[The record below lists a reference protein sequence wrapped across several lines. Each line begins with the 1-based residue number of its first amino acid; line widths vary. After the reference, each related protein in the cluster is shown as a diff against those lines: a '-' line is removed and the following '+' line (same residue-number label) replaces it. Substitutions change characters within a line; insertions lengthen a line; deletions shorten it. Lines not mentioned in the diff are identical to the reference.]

1 MNRVF
6 IHFIAS
12 IVLTGC
18 VWNIDKPPPPW
29 WTYFSG
35 NGASELEIRIALL
48 ECGASIPGDPME
60 YQAVR
65 YGGVNEILLVEKCM
79 EVSGFPIKDRLNTCA
94 GRKDTVTGRHIPA
107 DYPACK
113 PGAVI
118 PVRSVEN
125 RLKSPYCKAY
135 PKAMLCRRPDDPV
148 IIQIDSLPPGGSM
161 RPISIPSYPASDPII
176 PKVQSD
182 SNKQMNQL
190 LKQR

>member
-1 MNRVF
+1 MVMGM
-6 IHFIAS
+6 S
-12 IVLTGC
+12 GC
-18 VWNIDKPPPPW
+18 VSNIDKPPPLW
-29 WTYFSG
+29 WTLFSG
-35 NGASELEIRIALL
+35 SGASEYEIRMALL
-48 ECGASIPGDPME
+48 ECGSSIPGDPIE
-60 YQAVR
+60 YRTVPE
-65 YGGVNEILLVEKCM
+65 GGLNEDILVQECM
-79 EVSGFPIKDRLNTCA
+79 QNAGFPFTGRKDTCA
-94 GRKDTVTGRHIPA
+94 GWKDTVTGRHIPA

-135 PKAMLCRRPDDPV
+135 PKAMLCRRPDDHV

-161 RPISIPSYPASDPII
+161 RPISIPPYPASDPII